1 LGLNLKSAKEL
12 GMETIHVPIGGAVY
26 ALKTLGDKL
35 GINLIDGL
43 ETEAGMPSKL

>member
-1 LGLNLKSAKEL
+1 
-12 GMETIHVPIGGAVY
+12 MPISGVVY